1 MNHPPGMPG
10 MPGMGG
16 MASSVDTAG
25 AVLFILW
32 AVAMWAA
39 VAVLAYAN
47 RGVVRPWLYKSS
59 VGLIGLGVVGQ
70 LGHFQ
75 EHVSQ
80 AGYWVAHPLSPAW
93 MTPWANS
100 LARGMGQIDMT
111 KPSLGMEILHLTG
124 NFIFLAGL
132 VGIVLITKRA
142 TGHLQSRKWAKM
154 GVWMQGIHGL
164 EHVVLTLSVA
174 LGASRAIGLSTW
186 FGTIPPGPALTTYRV
201 WWHFVAN
208 LIGTGILA
216 VSLYHLWREK
226 RAVKAGYETE
236 LVEGGGADATGPKA
250 GRTTEGAETTETCP
264 AGHGAQG
271 ADDAAEPV
279 LAGRTG

>member
-1 MNHPPGMPG
+1 MPG

-47 RGVVRPWLYKSS
+47 RGAVRPWLYKAS

-80 AGYWVAHPLSPAW
+80 AGYWITHPMSPAW

-100 LARGMGQIDMT
+100 LSRGMGQIDTT

-142 TGHLQSRKWAKM
+142 SGHLQSRKWAKM

-186 FGTIPPGPALTTYRV
+186 FGAIPPGPALTTYRV

-208 LIGTGILA
+208 LVGTGILA
-216 VSLYHLWREK
+216 LSLYHLWREK
-226 RAVKAGYETE
+226 RAVKAGYGTVSAEP
-236 LVEGGGADATGPKA
+236 APKA
-250 GRTTEGAETTETCP
+250 GADSVSATPEAAGTATSRPEGHQEPVTADGAEP
-264 AGHGAQG
+264 AGS
-271 ADDAAEPV
+271 AETV